1 MDEEFPSIELKL
13 KFQDVD
19 KTMYLFL
26 YLLTFFIISCTFYL
40 YLLIFK
46 KIYNLYLNV
55 MYLTDDEPIG
65 SARYLNEPSRYL
77 DEPVRYSDIENNN
90 LY

>member
-26 YLLTFFIISCTFYL
+26 YLSIFFIISCTFYL
-40 YLLIFK
+40 YLLILK
-46 KIYNLYLNV
+46 NLYNI
-55 MYLTDDEPIG
+55 YLTVM
-65 SARYLNEPSRYL
+65 YL
-77 DEPVRYSDIENNN
+77 DEPVRYSDIENNT
-90 LY
+90 Y